1 MEAGSSQLP
10 TAKPSRGTLVPGQEP
25 PRFRLRGCH
34 PLRRAIP
41 GHFGYRGSA
50 PWGSRP
56 QPRDP
61 STPHLPT
68 VIPWGIG
75 LGSPPFGRPYSGDP
89 VLVSFPPPTKMFP
102 FGGFPSGTPVPHEE
116 ERFPGRR
123 GLFAPGGRSHS
134 AIPGSTAACA
144 YPGLI
149 AACHGLPRRPSRA
162 IHRAASVPQARGRG
176 AEPRIRPVP
185 PGAPVKGS
193 WMSPSRAYLS
203 MALTTAPTRDKHE
216 IHSYLPGGA
225 VHALRTGPAP
235 DPVLHRIGGA
245 RQARERQALSPFP
258 ESLVGD
264 PSPYRRGASK
274 PPRGGPKGDTPPPRP
289 GGLGPCPHGG
299 R

>member
-50 PWGSRP
+50 PWGSKPR
-56 QPRDP
+56 PRDP

-102 FGGFPSGTPVPHEE
+102 FGGFPSGTPEENPGFPDAAGWYPAAGVPIRES
-116 ERFPGRR
+116 RVQRLPAPSPGN
-123 GLFAPGGRSHS
+123 
-134 AIPGSTAACA
+134 
-144 YPGLI
+144 I
-149 AACHGLPRRPSRA
+149 AACRALRRRPSRA

-185 PGAPVKGS
+185 PGAPI
-193 WMSPSRAYLS
+193 RA
-203 MALTTAPTRDKHE
+203 
-216 IHSYLPGGA
+216 PG
-225 VHALRTGPAP
+225 
-235 DPVLHRIGGA
+235 
-245 RQARERQALSPFP
+245 
-258 ESLVGD
+258 
-264 PSPYRRGASK
+264 
-274 PPRGGPKGDTPPPRP
+274 
-289 GGLGPCPHGG
+289 
-299 R
+299 